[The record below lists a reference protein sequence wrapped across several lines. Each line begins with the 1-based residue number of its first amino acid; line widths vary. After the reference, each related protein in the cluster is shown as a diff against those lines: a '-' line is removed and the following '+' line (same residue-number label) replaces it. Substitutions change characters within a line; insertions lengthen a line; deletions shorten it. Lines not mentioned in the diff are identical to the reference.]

1 MSICKAE
8 KLGAL
13 ALIVAALPAFA
24 QEHGGESGGE
34 SGEDTGTMLTVTDAP
49 VQEDIRLACRF
60 ERECYEDEACSDGG
74 FAPLLD
80 ARAGG
85 MDPSVMMVEAN
96 LIADAGTVFMVG
108 AKDGGRLS
116 LSGGDFDARH
126 LLTISEAGDVR
137 YTVHYAE
144 GPMMVSYLG
153 RCEAEE

>member
-1 MSICKAE
+1 MSSPKPC
-8 KLGAL
+8 LSL
-13 ALIVAALPAFA
+13 
-24 QEHGGESGGE
+24 
-34 SGEDTGTMLTVTDAP
+34 
-49 VQEDIRLACRF
+49 
-60 ERECYEDEACSDGG
+60 
-74 FAPLLD
+74 
-80 ARAGG
+80 
-85 MDPSVMMVEAN
+85 
-96 LIADAGTVFMVG
+96 VG